1 MMMTEKRLEKVPLDN
16 RKMKNQIKNYH
27 QLPSILVPLT
37 WMLTYCG
44 DHFRMS
50 TYVYQ
55 VIMMYTLDQYNVVSI
70 ISP

>member
-1 MMMTEKRLEKVPLDN
+1 MMMTERRLEKVPLDN
-16 RKMKNQIKNYH
+16 RKMKNQIKNY